1 MKSPL
6 IGYLPCALAAVG
18 FVAFGIVLK
27 LEMDT
32 SRRLAEAWAERDLS
46 ARTELAAASIG
57 DALATGDFNRL
68 REFAD
73 MRRSNDLRLT
83 VLSAP
88 GGMVYDSEPT
98 ASGNHAGCPEVR
110 DALESGTGR
119 AIRVSHITGR
129 KMLYCARKA
138 GDDFIVRL
146 ALPYE
151 VVIDPLRRNRLAMIL
166 SGLVGASGL
175 LLVLLFSIRLVSRN
189 RTLARERDAKA
200 QLLAELQRV
209 ADFRRDFIANVSHE
223 IKTPLTGILGVVDLL
238 GGADADGLPEADR
251 RNLLALLRREATRL
265 DALAR
270 DILSLARLE
279 RGEETPQQNFTPT
292 DLADVLAT
300 AADRVRPRAEAV
312 GMRLIVEPAP
322 SLVLPCDA
330 RLVEQALVNLA
341 QNAVLHSGS
350 PDLTLSLAPTA
361 TGAVFTVTDHGIGL
375 HEADRARI
383 FERFYRVDKA
393 RSRDAGG
400 TGLGLAIVKHVAQLH
415 GGDAAVQSEPGHG
428 CIFTI
433 TLNTKEQAK
442 KGKQT

>member
-46 ARTELAAASIG
+46 ARTELAATSIG